1 MKTGVS
7 LYSYHH
13 YARDNSLG
21 VKGCIKKAA
30 EDGFSGLD
38 FVGVGLGYEDYLSYA
53 KDINRY
59 CRDTGIEP
67 VCFCTGADF
76 LKCDNIKDEIARV
89 KRNIDIAEA
98 YGCRIFRHDIS
109 GGFADREN
117 SAEAYDEAI
126 EIIAPAVREI
136 SHYAAEKGI
145 VNTTENHGYFS
156 QDSERVEKLIL
167 AVDHPN
173 FGALID
179 MGNFHCVDE
188 KAEEGVARLAP
199 YIRHAHAKDFHIK
212 PPTAP
217 DPGEGW
223 FRTRQ
228 KGYLRG
234 AIIGHG
240 DVNITK
246 CIEILKNAG
255 YKGYLNI
262 EFEGMEDPLLGIG
275 VSFENLKKYT
285 KI

>member
-1 MKTGVS
+1 MKIGVS
-7 LYSYHH
+7 LYSYHQ
-13 YARDNSLG
+13 YANDGSMG

-38 FVGVGLGYEDYLSYA
+38 FVGVGLGYEDYLAYA
-53 KDINRY
+53 KDIGKY

-76 LKCDNIKDEIARV
+76 LRCGDIKDEIAKV

-98 YGCRIFRHDIS
+98 YGCPIFRHDIS
-109 GGFADREN
+109 GGFPSHIEGKT
-117 SAEAYDEAI
+117 YDDAI

-136 SHYAAEKGI
+136 TKYAEEKGI
-145 VNTTENHGYFS
+145 VTTTENHGYFS
-156 QDSERVEKLIL
+156 QDSDRVEKLIR
-167 AVDHPN
+167 AVNEKN

-179 MGNFHCVDE
+179 VGNFHCVDE
-188 KAEEGVARLAP
+188 AAEDGVKRLAP

-212 PPTAP
+212 SPSVP

-223 FRTRQ
+223 FGTR
-228 KGYLRG
+228 GGGRLRG

-246 CIEILKNAG
+246 CIEILKNSG
-255 YKGYLNI
+255 YDGYLNI
-262 EFEGMEDPLLGIG
+262 EFEGMEDPLRGIAVG
-275 VSFENLKKYT
+275 FENLKRYMGN
-285 KI
+285 